1 MSDVKNLNK
10 YSPFDRI
17 PEDAVADIIS
27 ASKVVQFPA
36 GTIIFTQTD
45 KPSGYLYFIGSGKI
59 DIIVETPEGVEM
71 VVDTRSQ
78 GGYFGWTPVFTND
91 GYTAGARAAEDSACL
106 LIPQKQVLENARK
119 YPDISNYFNKAIFSQ
134 VRKLYKEM
142 VERNSMD
149 PAAQMEAYPFQ
160 KRLSEIMSRP
170 VMTCMVDDSVQ
181 KVAVKMTEEGIA
193 ALVVTNREGLMEGI
207 ITERDLVRKVL
218 ARDVQNHSA
227 LPVSDV
233 MTHNPYFMTPETY
246 MYEAAT
252 FMFRHGIRHLPVL
265 AGDEIAGIVSIQDLM
280 RFRSQ
285 KSMLL
290 VGGANEAETVAEL
303 AEVYKAIVKVAR
315 VLLIENRS
323 HVETM
328 EILSYVHHSV
338 IRRCFEIVKRS
349 MLDDGY
355 VMPDIRWCFLIMGSG
370 GRKEMLLGP
379 DQDNGFLYEDYPE
392 ELNEAVDKFF
402 VPFSEKLVMALAEVG
417 YHLCNGKVMVNNPA
431 WRGRLREWRER
442 VTRWIQVPEPQRVR
456 YSSIFFDFMPIAGD
470 SSLCFDL
477 RETVSKLIK
486 ANPLFLY
493 QMMELDYKHKV
504 PLGLLD
510 RFITHKT
517 GEHKGLLSLKENGS
531 IFIVD
536 CVRMYMLEQGIHGVS
551 TIDRLDRLEELGK
564 FNKATADHVK
574 AAFESFTYLRLQN
587 EIKCIDSGLAPSH
600 FLDPDSL
607 TEQEA
612 ELLKEAFKAAGK
624 LQDSTRRY
632 FSKII
637 GR

>member
-1 MSDVKNLNK
+1 MLEVKKLNK
-10 YSPFDRI
+10 YSPFSQI
-17 PEDAVADIIS
+17 PEEAS
-27 ASKVVQFPA
+27 AEVVNASGVVRYKA
-36 GTIIFTQTD
+36 GTVIFTQHD
-45 KPSGYLYFIGSGKI
+45 APSGYLYFIGSGRI

-71 VVDTRSQ
+71 VVDSRSE
-78 GGYFGWTPVFTND
+78 GGYFGWTPVFTNE
-91 GYTAGARAAEDSACL
+91 GYTAGAKAAEDSVCL
-106 LIPQKQVLENARK
+106 LIPQAEVLESARK
-119 YPDISNYFNKAIFSQ
+119 FPIISNFFNKAIFSQ

-170 VMTCMVDDSVQ
+170 VATCSDKSVVRD
-181 KVAVKMTEEGIA
+181 VAVKMTEEGIA
-193 ALVVTNREGLMEGI
+193 ALVVTGENDRMVGI
-207 ITERDLVRKVL
+207 VTERDLVRKVL
-218 ARDVQNHSA
+218 ARDVQNPA
-227 LPVSDV
+227 EKPVSEV
-233 MTHNPYFMTPETY
+233 MTANPFYMTPDTY

-265 AGDEIAGIVSIQDLM
+265 KGDVIEGIVSIQDLM

-290 VGGANEAETVAEL
+290 VGGANEAESVEEL
-303 AEVYKAIVKVAR
+303 AEVNKEIAKVAR

-328 EILSYVHHSV
+328 EILSYVHHSI
-338 IRRCFEIVKRS
+338 IRRCFEIVKKS

-379 DQDNGFLYEDYPE
+379 DQDNGFLYEDYPA
-392 ELNEAVDKFF
+392 ELDEAVDAFF
-402 VPFSEKLVMALAEVG
+402 VPFSERLVLALAEVG

-431 WRGRLREWRER
+431 WRGRVSEWRER
-442 VTRWIQVPEPQRVR
+442 VSRWIKVPEPQRVR

-477 RETVSKLIK
+477 RDTVSRLIK
-486 ANPLFLY
+486 ENPLFLF

-536 CVRMYMLEQGIHGVS
+536 CVRMYMLEQGIHAVS
-551 TIDRLDRLEELGK
+551 TIDRLDRLEELK
-564 FNKATADHVK
+564 IFNKATADHIK

-587 EIKCIDSGLAPSH
+587 ELRCIDKGLAPSH
-600 FLDPDSL
+600 FLDPDGLS
-607 TEQEA
+607 EQET

-624 LQDSTRRY
+624 LQDSARRY